1 MMNLTNCASSCK
13 NKNKKNHPH
22 VVPNSFSVVSVK
34 HKYRTF
40 VFLAGTEAYKLKKS
54 SINTQRVTIKV
65 FKVHTFCE

>member
-40 VFLAGTEAYKLKKS
+40 VFLAGTEAYKLKK
-54 SINTQRVTIKV
+54 VA
-65 FKVHTFCE
+65 